1 MQEDVYQFFHVLMA
15 ALLTGLI
22 GWEREN
28 RDMPAGLR
36 THMIVGSAAALLVI
50 LGHMMV
56 NFYNLNDSDAAMQYD
71 PLRVVEAII
80 VGISFIGAG
89 TILKVEQ
96 NEKIRYLT
104 SAATILISA
113 GIGIAV
119 ALERFV
125 LAILITALV
134 LIINSVIRKWESKQ
148 GREEE

>member
-1 MQEDVYQFFHVLMA
+1 MLEDLYQFLHVLLA
-15 ALLTGLI
+15 AFLTGLI

-56 NFYNLNDSDAAMQYD
+56 DFYDLNDSNASMQYD

-89 TILKVEQ
+89 TILKVADS
-96 NEKIRYLT
+96 EKIRYLT

-125 LAILITALV
+125 LAVLITGMV
-134 LIINSVIRKWESKQ
+134 LLINSVIRRWEAKQ